1 MKSIWDAFK
10 LGYLRLNRRGRRTL
24 QLYTIGL
31 VLTAGLD
38 GVALLLLSQLMERGQ
53 TAGTQVGDHLVP
65 TAGII
70 GLFVLRSFVS
80 TGVSWFGMT
89 VFSEQ
94 EVRIGQ
100 ENFATVASSH
110 WQSRFQSQS
119 SDLFSKVDRGP
130 YQLVQG
136 LLIMAATAA
145 AELSSAVV
153 LLCVLLFL
161 QPTTAIVAVVYF
173 VAIAF
178 LQHQWLS
185 MKTTKA
191 GETVVREQREIYM
204 ILDDAWRLGKVLTV
218 MPSKTLLTQLG
229 VSRQRLARARAVVNF
244 MESLPRYVMES
255 TLAIGFVVVGLFTY
269 LIAGEDQVVP
279 ALAIFAA
286 AGFRLLPTINRIQG
300 LILGLYGKDPQARE
314 AFLSSEQFERK
325 IVESEKVETASMDPD
340 VLIKLSGVSY
350 SYNSLTS
357 QTSEALREVSLEIHR
372 GMQYALVGP
381 SGSGKTTLV
390 DLCLGLLEPTTGR
403 IERTCGLPLGYV
415 PQDTQLLTGSV
426 SQNVALEW
434 SDAEIDVRNVDQALK
449 DARAQDLSLS
459 RPILNNTAISGG
471 QRQRLGISR
480 ALYRSPELLVLDE
493 PTSAL
498 DAVTESEVMACINQL
513 KTKMTVLIVAHRLST
528 IKDADQII
536 YLDHGR
542 VLGVGTFEEL
552 KDSVPEFKQQ
562 IEAGT
567 LAPGRGQ

>member
-1 MKSIWDAFK
+1 MKSIWEAFK
-10 LGYLRLNRRGRRTL
+10 LGYRRLNRRGRRTL

-38 GVALLLLSQLMERGQ
+38 GLALLLLSQLMESGQ
-53 TAGTQVGDHLVP
+53 TTGAQVGDHLGP

-119 SDLFSKVDRGP
+119 SDLFSSVDRGP

-161 QPTTAIVAVVYF
+161 QPTTAVVAVIYF
-173 VAIAF
+173 VTIAF
-178 LQHQWLS
+178 LQHRWLS

-191 GETVVREQREIYM
+191 GETVVREQREIYV

-218 MPSKTLLTQLG
+218 MPSKTLLTHLG

-255 TLAIGFVVVGLFTY
+255 TLAIGFVVVGLLTY
-269 LIAGEDQVVP
+269 LIAGEAQVVP

-314 AFLSSEQFERK
+314 AFLSSEQFERE
-325 IVESEKVETASMDPD
+325 IAESEKAQTGSVDAD
-340 VLIKLSGVSY
+340 VLIKLHKVCY
-350 SYNSLTS
+350 SYKSPTS
-357 QTSEALREVSLEIHR
+357 RTSEALREVSLEIHR

-390 DLCLGLLEPTTGR
+390 DLCLGLLEPTSGQ
-403 IERTCGLPLGYV
+403 IERTSGLSLGYV
-415 PQDTQLLTGSV
+415 PQDTQLLTGSI

-434 SDAEIDVRNVDQALK
+434 NDSEIAVQSVNQALE
-449 DARAQDLSLS
+449 DAQVQDLSLS
-459 RPILNNTAISGG
+459 RSILSNATISGG

-498 DAVTESEVMACINQL
+498 DAVTESEVMASIHQL

-528 IKDADQII
+528 IKNADQII
-536 YLDHGR
+536 FLDHGK
-542 VLGVGTFEEL
+542 VLGIGTFEEL
-552 KDSVPEFKQQ
+552 KDSVPAFKRQ

-567 LAPGRGQ
+567 LTPGPKQ